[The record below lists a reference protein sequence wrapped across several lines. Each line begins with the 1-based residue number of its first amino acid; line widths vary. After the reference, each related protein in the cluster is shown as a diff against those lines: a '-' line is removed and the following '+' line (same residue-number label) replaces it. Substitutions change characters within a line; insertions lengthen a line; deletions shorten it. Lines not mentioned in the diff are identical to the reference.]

1 MANDKIKVGDY
12 VVIQRQKYIKLHKF
26 SSLDSSAALGK
37 DQIELRGIES
47 QPWFSTFKMIPKNS
61 RGRRICSLEPCTDIS
76 GLKETLDINITE
88 CGIDNRNIVADVES
102 QSLKPDEIE
111 KLRESCT
118 SSSEIVG
125 QLVENSKT
133 FASKTE
139 YSQDKYLRKKEKKYF
154 EYVQI
159 RKPTIRM
166 IAEIMYRQDAEK
178 IYGLRIDS
186 LSQLLSYS
194 GVCGT
199 GNYMVYES
207 GTNGLIPAAILNSL
221 GANTDAKLLHIHP
234 GNVPQKQALLALNL
248 DSEQLDRCVSVNF
261 YSVLRHFYQSRDAGI
276 SSGIKRKVED
286 DNIVD
291 TEGVLSKKAKVEN
304 DDETTLVTDEIP
316 STIPN
321 TEDTTAQTVPGERDA
336 VVKPATVPRWVLD
349 NEKGCELLKEN
360 LDALIIVAREHP
372 GSILKGLLPFVK
384 PSRPVVIFNSSREIL
399 TEIYT
404 DLKANGQITALR
416 LTTNWLRNYQ
426 VLPNRTHP
434 NVLMSGNGG
443 FLLCGFTTR

>member
-1 MANDKIKVGDY
+1 MASDKIKVGDY

-37 DQIELRGIES
+37 DQIELCGIES

-61 RGRRICSLEPCTDIS
+61 RGRRVCSLEPCTDIS
-76 GLKETLDINITE
+76 ALKETLGINVAE
-88 CGIDNRNIVADVES
+88 CGADNRNIVADIES

-111 KLRESCT
+111 KLKETCT
-118 SSSEIVG
+118 SASEIVG

-133 FASKTE
+133 FSSKTE

-154 EYVQI
+154 EFVQI

-166 IAEIMYRQDAEK
+166 ISEIMYRQDAEK
-178 IYGLRIDS
+178 VYGLRIDS

-199 GNYMVYES
+199 GNYMAYES
-207 GTNGLIPAAILNSL
+207 GTNGLIPAAILNAL

-248 DSEQLDRCVSVNF
+248 EDEQLDRCVSVNF
-261 YSVLRHFYQSRDAGI
+261 YSVLRHYYQNRDVAT
-276 SSGIKRKVED
+276 SSGEKRKLD
-286 DNIVD
+286 DADVDDADGIPAKIAKAENGDGIVLVTEELEPKVQKVD
-291 TEGVLSKKAKVEN
+291 ELVTEMDTTEGDAA
-304 DDETTLVTDEIP
+304 
-316 STIPN
+316 TIPAN
-321 TEDTTAQTVPGERDA
+321 VP
-336 VVKPATVPRWVLD
+336 KWVFD
-349 NEKGCELLKEN
+349 NEKGCELLEEN
-360 LDALIIVAREHP
+360 LDGLTIVAREHP
-372 GSILKGLLPFVK
+372 GSILKALLPFVK

-399 TEIYT
+399 MEIYT
-404 DLKANGQITALR
+404 ELKANGQITALR
-416 LTTNWLRNYQ
+416 LTSNWLRNYQ

-434 NVLMSGNGG
+434 DVCMGANSG